1 LPSILFYSFSNIP
14 NIEYEKIVLICVLGM
29 VGAVACDGRGSG
41 VRGGGERGDGPGHPR
56 QRGIERV

>member
-29 VGAVACDGRGSG
+29 VGAVAC
-41 VRGGGERGDGPGHPR
+41 RGGGERGDGPGHPR